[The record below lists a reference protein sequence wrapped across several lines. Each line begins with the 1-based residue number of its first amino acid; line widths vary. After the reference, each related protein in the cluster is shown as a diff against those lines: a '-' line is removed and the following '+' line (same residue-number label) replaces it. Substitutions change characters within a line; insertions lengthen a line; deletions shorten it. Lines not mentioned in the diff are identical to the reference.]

1 MAMAMAPKWVNLGI
15 EEEPQ
20 NGMALISHVE
30 SSKLLQY
37 CKYSPQEK
45 RNPSHPSL
53 GRPISMSIEVN
64 KEKLLMNNETSTKT
78 SPPLLR

>member
-15 EEEPQ
+15 EEDPQ

-45 RNPSHPSL
+45 RIPAIQAWEDRFQCQL
-53 GRPISMSIEVN
+53 KSIKRN
-64 KEKLLMNNETSTKT
+64 Y
-78 SPPLLR
+78 